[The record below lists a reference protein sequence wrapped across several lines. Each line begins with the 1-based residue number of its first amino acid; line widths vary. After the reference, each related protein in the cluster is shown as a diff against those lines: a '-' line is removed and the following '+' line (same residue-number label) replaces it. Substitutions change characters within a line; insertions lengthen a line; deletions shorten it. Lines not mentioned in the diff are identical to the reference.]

1 MQDFVPLGTGN
12 SRNLKSAIPAGT
24 TWEQA
29 LAMLRGGT
37 FPIDIGAVNP
47 SGISQQGNPLNKNT
61 LLKDETAALFGK
73 SNTAVP
79 DEIFQILSKALLIND
94 DGSTASIAGKSPQGI
109 KFQIVSYTGT
119 GKYGESNPCSLT
131 FDFAPDAILF
141 LYSYHTTREEY
152 SLGGVFSPSV
162 MDSKTENTK
171 TLTTAYK
178 VNRGFAVNRLDM
190 NYAKTT
196 SSKNKIYWY
205 NTDRNGFGNQLNDD
219 NQEYTFMAIKFVE
232 GA

>member
-79 DEIFQILSKALLIND
+79 DEIFQILSNAVLSLSGNFKLPNGDFTSLVNFEIGSYVGNGKNGSGNKNSISFSRKPILVFLLNTYSGFEGLSFCWIPYSTSEITICTNPTEGGNMIAYFI
-94 DGSTASIAGKSPQGI
+94 GSKMYYYASTP
-109 KFQIVSYTGT
+109 
-119 GKYGESNPCSLT
+119 
-131 FDFAPDAILF
+131 
-141 LYSYHTTREEY
+141 
-152 SLGGVFSPSV
+152 
-162 MDSKTENTK
+162 
-171 TLTTAYK
+171 AYQ
-178 VNRGFAVNRLDM
+178 M
-190 NYAKTT
+190 NYNN
-196 SSKNKIYWY
+196 SKVIYVAL
-205 NTDRNGFGNQLNDD
+205 T
-219 NQEYTFMAIKFVE
+219 E
-232 GA
+232 